1 MLEQSPVQSY
11 DVIIV
16 GAGMVGAALACA
28 LAAGSSHG
36 RRIAVLE
43 SAPIEAGDTPYQP
56 SFDARSTALSAG
68 SVDSLQQLGLWQTLR
83 RQAAPIKHIHV
94 SDRGRFGATRL
105 RASEHG
111 LEALGQVVENQWLG
125 RVMNDALL
133 NLPGLDLYTSSRV
146 RTVQAQQPGYAL
158 TVDTTSGPT
167 RRLQTGLLVL
177 AEGGRSGL
185 CKQLGIH
192 RRHKDYQQVALVANV
207 TTSCA
212 HAGMAYE
219 RFTEQGPLALL
230 PLPPF
235 ERRSRCALIWAHPAA
250 AELELRAQSDE
261 QLLSSLQQAF
271 GSRLGRFQQ
280 VGERL
285 YWPLGL
291 TLAEEQYRPGLV
303 LLGNSAHALHPV
315 AGQGFNLALRS
326 AMRLAE
332 HIKLAW
338 QKQQDPGTE
347 QHLRNFVSAT
357 RADQQRTIFFSD
369 QLISLFGATDPYRR
383 TGRGLGLV
391 GMDLL
396 PFLKRSFARQ
406 AMGMGPGHSRG
417 VSER

>member
-1 MLEQSPVQSY
+1 MSGQNPVQNY

-28 LAAGSSHG
+28 LAAGSGQG

-43 SAPIEAGDTPYQP
+43 SAPIAAGDTPYQP
-56 SFDARSTALSAG
+56 SFDARTTALSAG
-68 SVDSLQQLGLWQTLR
+68 SVESLQQLGLWPALS
-83 RQAAPIKHIHV
+83 RQAAAIKQIHV

-105 RASEHG
+105 RAAEHG
-111 LEALGQVVENQWLG
+111 LTALGQVVENQWLG

-133 NLPGLDLYTSSRV
+133 NLPGLDLYASSRV
-146 RTVQAQQPGYAL
+146 QTVQPQQRGYAL
-158 TVDTTSGPT
+158 TVDTASGTT
-167 RRLQTGLLVL
+167 RRLQAGLLVL

-185 CKQLGIH
+185 CEQLGIY

-212 HAGMAYE
+212 HEGMAYE

-235 ERRSRCALIWAHPAA
+235 ERRSRSALIWAHPAA
-250 AELELRAQSDE
+250 AEPELRAQSDE
-261 QLLSSLQQAF
+261 QLLNSLQQAF
-271 GSRLGRFQQ
+271 GSRLGRFEQI
-280 VGERL
+280 GERL

-315 AGQGFNLALRS
+315 AGQGFNLALRG

-332 HIKLAW
+332 HINQAW
-338 QKQQDPGTE
+338 QKQQDPGAE
-347 QHLRNFVSAT
+347 QQLRDFVSAT

-369 QLISLFGATDPYRR
+369 QLISLFGASDPYRR
-383 TGRGLGLV
+383 AGRGLGLV

-396 PFLKRSFARQ
+396 PFLKRGFARQ
-406 AMGMGPGHSRG
+406 AMGMGPGHAGGIPKR
-417 VSER
+417 